1 MYEVAQAGLIAAS
14 YRDIPPFPVIAPASV
29 NEAVAAMADAE
40 APVPYAGG
48 TDLCGAV
55 RAGKPIG
62 TLVWLKRL
70 DELRGVRV
78 GGGALSVGALT
89 THAEGAASDAVAAT
103 IPGLADAWSKLGKMR
118 IRMSGTAGGNL
129 MARHTRYEMSILLT
143 ALGGTAHFA
152 SAGGEA
158 DLTPAEI
165 WDRAEP
171 PRSLLTRLSIPLAA
185 GLRLD
190 YDRSLRPLMTQ
201 ALALWRDGAGKTV
214 RGRAVIATEYL
225 RPAALDLDLSG
236 NDAKGIAAAAYDALP
251 VDFAD
256 PASGN
261 AWLRRAGAAILS
273 RQLGAAG
280 GGPWLS
286 ASIPASISPSS

>member
-14 YRDIPPFPVIAPASV
+14 YRDIPPFPVIAPANV
-29 NEAVAAMADAE
+29 EEAVAAMADTE

-48 TDLCGAV
+48 SDLCGAV
-55 RAGKPIG
+55 REGKPIG

-78 GGGALSVGALT
+78 ESDTLSIGALT
-89 THAEGAASDAVAAT
+89 THAEGAASDATAAL
-103 IPGLADAWSKLGKMR
+103 PGLAEAWSKLGKMR
-118 IRMSGTAGGNL
+118 IRLSGTAGGNL

-152 SAGGEA
+152 STAGEA
-158 DLTPAEI
+158 GLTSAEI

-171 PRSLLTRLSIPLAA
+171 PRSLLTHLSIPLTTD
-185 GLRLD
+185 LRLD

-201 ALALWRDGAGKTV
+201 ALALWRDGAGKPC
-214 RGRAVIATEYL
+214 GRAVIATEYL
-225 RPAALDLDLSG
+225 RPVALDLDLSG
-236 NDAKGIAAAAYDALP
+236 NDAGGIAAAAYDALP
-251 VDFAD
+251 GDFAD

-261 AWLRRAGAAILS
+261 TWLRRAGAAILA
-273 RQLGAAG
+273 RQLSRMEAAR
-280 GGPWLS
+280 
-286 ASIPASISPSS
+286 A

>member
-29 NEAVAAMADAE
+29 DEAVAAMADTE

-55 RAGKPIG
+55 REGKPIG
-62 TLVWLKRL
+62 ALIWLRRL

-78 GGGALSVGALT
+78 DGDTLSIGALT
-89 THAEGAASDAVAAT
+89 THAEGAASEAAAAV
-103 IPGLADAWSKLGKMR
+103 PGLPDAWSKLGKMR
-118 IRMSGTAGGNL
+118 IRLSGTAGGNL

-143 ALGGTAHFA
+143 ALGGMAHFA
-152 SAGGEA
+152 SAEGAAE
-158 DLTPAEI
+158 LTPEDI
-165 WDRAEP
+165 WDWAEP

-201 ALALWRDGAGKTV
+201 ALALWRDGAGRA
-214 RGRAVIATEYL
+214 RGRAVVATEHL
-225 RPAALDLDLSG
+225 WPVALDLDLSG

-251 VDFAD
+251 DDFAD

-261 AWLRRAGAAILS
+261 AWLRRAGAAILT
-273 RQLGAAG
+273 RQLVQQEAAR
-280 GGPWLS
+280 
-286 ASIPASISPSS
+286 A

>member
-1 MYEVAQAGLIAAS
+1 MYEVAQVGLIAAS
-14 YRDIPPFPVIAPASV
+14 YRDLPPFPVIAPESV
-29 NEAVAAMADAE
+29 DEAVAAMADAE

-55 RAGKPIG
+55 REGKSIG
-62 TLVWLKRL
+62 TLIWLKRL

-78 GGGALSVGALT
+78 GGGALSIGALT
-89 THAEGAASDAVAAT
+89 THAEGAASDAAAAV
-103 IPGLADAWSKLGKMR
+103 PGLTDAWSKLGKMR
-118 IRMSGTAGGNL
+118 IRLSGTAGGNL

-152 SAGGEA
+152 STGGEA
-158 DLTPAEI
+158 GLTPAEI

-171 PRSLLTRLSIPLAA
+171 PRSLLTHLSVPLAT

-201 ALALWRDGAGKTV
+201 ALALWDDGAGTV

-225 RPAALDLDLSG
+225 QPVALDLDLAG

-251 VDFAD
+251 DDLAD

-261 AWLRRAGAAILS
+261 AWLRRAGAAILA
-273 RQLGAAG
+273 RQLARQEAAR
-280 GGPWLS
+280 
-286 ASIPASISPSS
+286 A

>member
-14 YRDIPPFPVIAPASV
+14 YRDVPPFPVIAPASV
-29 NEAVAAMADAE
+29 EEAVAAMADAE

-70 DELRGVRV
+70 DELGGVRTE
-78 GGGALSVGALT
+78 GGALSIGALT
-89 THAEGAASDAVAAT
+89 THAEGAASEATAAV
-103 IPGLADAWSKLGKMR
+103 PGLADAWSKLGKMR
-118 IRMSGTAGGNL
+118 IRLSGTAGGNL

-143 ALGGTAHFA
+143 ALDGTAHFA
-152 SAGGEA
+152 SAAGDAG
-158 DLTPAEI
+158 LTPGEI

-201 ALALWRDGAGKTV
+201 ALALWRDGAG
-214 RGRAVIATEYL
+214 RASGRAVVATEYL
-225 RPAALDLDLSG
+225 RPVALDLDLSG

-251 VDFAD
+251 DDFAD

-261 AWLRRAGAAILS
+261 HWLRRAGAAVLA
-273 RQLGAAG
+273 RQLERMEAAR
-280 GGPWLS
+280 
-286 ASIPASISPSS
+286 A

>member
-14 YRDIPPFPVIAPASV
+14 YRDVPPFPVIAPATV
-29 NEAVAAMADAE
+29 DDAVAAMADAE

-55 RAGKPIG
+55 REGKPIG
-62 TLVWLKRL
+62 TLIWLKRL

-78 GGGALSVGALT
+78 ADGALSIGALT
-89 THAEGAASDAVAAT
+89 THAEGAASDATAAV
-103 IPGLADAWSKLGKMR
+103 PGLAEAWSKLGKMR
-118 IRMSGTAGGNL
+118 IRLSGTAGGNL

-143 ALGGTAHFA
+143 ALGGAAHFA
-152 SAGGEA
+152 SAAGEA
-158 DLTPAEI
+158 GLTPAEI

-190 YDRSLRPLMTQ
+190 YDRSLRPMMTQ
-201 ALALWRDGAGKTV
+201 ALTLWRDGAGRA

-225 RPAALDLDLSG
+225 PPFAIDLDLAG
-236 NDAKGIAAAAYDALP
+236 TDAKGIAAAAFDALP
-251 VDFAD
+251 ADFAD

-261 AWLRRAGAAILS
+261 AWLRRAGAAILA
-273 RQLGAAG
+273 RQLARMEAAR
-280 GGPWLS
+280 
-286 ASIPASISPSS
+286 A

>member
-14 YRDIPPFPVIAPASV
+14 YRDVPPFPVIAPASV
-29 NEAVAAMADAE
+29 DDAVAAMADAE

-55 RAGKPIG
+55 REGKPIG
-62 TLVWLKRL
+62 TLIWLKRL

-78 GGGALSVGALT
+78 ADGALSIGALT
-89 THAEGAASDAVAAT
+89 THAEGAASDATAA
-103 IPGLADAWSKLGKMR
+103 IPGLAEAWSKLGKMR
-118 IRMSGTAGGNL
+118 IRLSGTAGGNL

-143 ALGGTAHFA
+143 ALGGTARFA
-152 SAGGEA
+152 SAAGEA
-158 DLTPAEI
+158 GLTPAEI

-190 YDRSLRPLMTQ
+190 YDRSLRPMMTQ
-201 ALALWRDGAGKTV
+201 ALTLWRDGAGRA

-225 RPAALDLDLSG
+225 RPFAIDLDLAG
-236 NDAKGIAAAAYDALP
+236 TDAKGIAAAAFEGLP
-251 VDFAD
+251 AGFAD

-261 AWLRRAGAAILS
+261 PWLRRAGAAILA
-273 RQLGAAG
+273 RQLVRMEAAR
-280 GGPWLS
+280 
-286 ASIPASISPSS
+286 A

>member
-14 YRDIPPFPVIAPASV
+14 YRDIPPFPVIAPATV
-29 NEAVAAMADAE
+29 EEAVAAMADAE

-55 RAGKPIG
+55 REGKPIG
-62 TLVWLKRL
+62 TLIWLKRL
-70 DELRGVRV
+70 EDLRGVRD
-78 GGGALSVGALT
+78 GGGALSIGALT
-89 THAEGAASDAVAAT
+89 THAEGAASDATAAV
-103 IPGLADAWSKLGKMR
+103 PGLADAWSKLGKMR
-118 IRMSGTAGGNL
+118 IRLSGTAGGNL

-152 SAGGEA
+152 SAEGAA
-158 DLTPAEI
+158 DLTPADV
-165 WDRAEP
+165 WNRAEP

-201 ALALWRDGAGKTV
+201 ALAVWRDGDGKT
-214 RGRAVIATEYL
+214 RGRAVVATEFL

-236 NDAKGIAAAAYDALP
+236 NDAKGIAAAACDALP
-251 VDFAD
+251 EDFAD

-261 AWLRRAGAAILS
+261 AWLRRAGAAILA
-273 RQLGAAG
+273 RQLARMEAAR
-280 GGPWLS
+280 
-286 ASIPASISPSS
+286 A

>member
-14 YRDIPPFPVIAPASV
+14 YRDVPPFPVVAPGSV
-29 NEAVAAMADAE
+29 DDAVAAMADAE

-55 RAGKPIG
+55 REGKPIG
-62 TLVWLKRL
+62 TLIWLKRL
-70 DELRGVRV
+70 DELRGVRAED
-78 GGGALSVGALT
+78 GALSIGALT
-89 THAEGAASDAVAAT
+89 THAEGAASDATAAV
-103 IPGLADAWSKLGKMR
+103 PGLAEAWSKLGKMR
-118 IRMSGTAGGNL
+118 IRLSGTAGGNL

-152 SAGGEA
+152 SAAGEA
-158 DLTPAEI
+158 GLTPAEI

-190 YDRSLRPLMTQ
+190 YDRSLRPMMTQ
-201 ALALWRDGAGKTV
+201 ALALWRDGAGRA

-225 RPAALDLDLSG
+225 RPFAIDFDLAG
-236 NDAKGIAAAAYDALP
+236 TDAKGIAAAAFAALP
-251 VDFAD
+251 AGFAD

-261 AWLRRAGAAILS
+261 AWLRRAGAAILA
-273 RQLGAAG
+273 RQLVRMEAAR
-280 GGPWLS
+280 
-286 ASIPASISPSS
+286 A

>member
-14 YRDIPPFPVIAPASV
+14 YRDIPPFQVIVPETV
-29 NEAVAAMADAE
+29 DEAVAAMADAE

-55 RAGKPIG
+55 REGKPVG

-70 DELRGVRV
+70 DDLRGVRME
-78 GGGALSVGALT
+78 GGTLGIGALT
-89 THAEGAASDAVAAT
+89 THAEGAASDAAGAV
-103 IPGLADAWSKLGKMR
+103 PGLPDAWSKLGKMR
-118 IRMSGTAGGNL
+118 IRLSGTAGGNL
-129 MARHTRYEMSILLT
+129 MARHTRYEISILLT

-152 SAGGEA
+152 SAAGNAE
-158 DLTPAEI
+158 LTPADV

-171 PRSLLTRLSIPLAA
+171 ARALLTRLSIPLAA

-201 ALALWRDGAGKTV
+201 ALALWTDGAGGA

-236 NDAKGIAAAAYDALP
+236 NDAKAISAAAYDALP
-251 VDFAD
+251 DDFAD

-261 AWLRRAGAAILS
+261 EWLHRAGAAVLA
-273 RQLGAAG
+273 RQLARQGAAR
-280 GGPWLS
+280 
-286 ASIPASISPSS
+286 A